1 MKNNLAFNYTPH
13 AYPTYIN
20 AFNGHNN
27 TIKPMWHNVWLLKE
41 LTLYL
46 GIIKT
51 AKNKGYELDIREIR
65 E

>member
-20 AFNGHNN
+20 AFNSHNN
-27 TIKPMWHNVWLLKE
+27 ATKPMWHNVWLLKE

-51 AKNKGYELDIREIR
+51 AKK
-65 E
+65 